1 MDEIFFDIDSLT
13 ILNLLS
19 TVSMES
25 KQCMPDEIRA
35 SWLLT
40 SARLIRRWVVRA
52 WIFCYVIVYCP
63 I

>member
-1 MDEIFFDIDSLT
+1 
-13 ILNLLS
+13 
-19 TVSMES
+19 MES

-52 WIFCYVIVYCP
+52 WIFCYAFVYCL